1 MRAKSR
7 CCTSKARSRR
17 IDLLE
22 VVSEEVDVFPG
33 EPRTARANPV
43 LVRQRQ
49 AEVPV
54 QQLLGN
60 ARAGLT
66 QKAGKAAP
74 RAGDAAVAPP
84 SVEVGKGGG
93 PGSTCEPDGNTEG
106 VRDVADVGELEPP
119 LVVDKVCDLVRPVHQ
134 GEANLVFACARLW
147 PSALLV
153 DVSHPLFDRI
163 FVDEPDA
170 RELSRGELPVLD
182 QLQHAAA

>member
-1 MRAKSR
+1 MRAEGR
-7 CCTSKARSRR
+7 CGAGKARSRR

-22 VVSEEVDVFPG
+22 VVFEEVDVFPG

-60 ARAGLT
+60 ARAGLA
-66 QKAGKAAP
+66 QEAGKAAP

-84 SVEVGKGGG
+84 CVEVGKGDG
-93 PGSTCEPDGNTEG
+93 PGSIREPDGSTKG
-106 VRDVADVGELEPP
+106 VRGVADVGELELF

-134 GEANLVFACARLW
+134 GEADLVFARARLW
-147 PSALLV
+147 PPALLV

-170 RELSRGELPVLD
+170 RKFSRGELPVLD
-182 QLQHAAA
+182 QLQHTAA